1 MIDKNK
7 TIKYVTKFIKG
18 IPKSTWKRYENSI
31 NSRLSI
37 LANASNKE
45 VVSYIIENNLTIPDN
60 IAKFMIKMQI
70 EQINAMYE
78 GFYSIKQDYKNEWK
92 SKLESARDNFEYALD
107 NPHKKAEELGFARRQ
122 IMDCI
127 KVFKNDI
134 VTHISVIREIDQ
146 YSKPESILKSW
157 FSLAKCKKEVPFAI
171 ETVKRLMEAY
181 RLLFIIC
188 SHTNDNTSSLVNNY
202 YSDKKEIMND
212 DNCLLMAAYCE
223 KKDDKDFWYNFSDLW
238 DEQKKFFDESVEV
251 FKNSK
256 KNETSFWDEDVEN
269 IE

>member
-18 IPKSTWKRYENSI
+18 IPKSTWKRYGNSVK
-31 NSRLSI
+31 SGLSI
-37 LANASNKE
+37 MTNAGNKD
-45 VVSYIIENNLTIPDN
+45 VMSYILENNLTTPNN
-60 IAKFMIKMQI
+60 IANFMVKMQI

-107 NPHKKAEELGFARRQ
+107 NPHKKEKELDFVRRQ
-122 IMDCI
+122 VMDCI

-134 VTHISVIREIDQ
+134 ITHISVIREIDQ
-146 YSKPESILKSW
+146 YSKSETILKSW
-157 FSLAKCKKEVPFAI
+157 FSLAKCRKEVPFAT

-181 RLLFIIC
+181 KLLFIIC
-188 SHTNDNTSSLVNNY
+188 SQTNDNASSLMNNY
-202 YSDKKEIMND
+202 NQVRKEIMND
-212 DNCLLMAAYCE
+212 DNCILMAAYCE
-223 KKDDKDFWYNFSDLW
+223 KEDHKNFWYNLSDLW
-238 DEQKKFFDESVEV
+238 DEQKKFLAETIEV

-256 KNETSFWDEDVEN
+256 KNEAGFWDEDIEN
-269 IE
+269 V